1 MASFDRGKD
10 FVPFT
15 FNVGAVRVEVEFQSG
30 LLKDLLAR
38 SNVTRDGYS
47 NAYGNDTKIGN
58 DLQR

>member
-1 MASFDRGKD
+1 
-10 FVPFT
+10 
-15 FNVGAVRVEVEFQSG
+15 VEFQSG